1 MNRAE
6 LADFLRRRRARVEP
20 ADVGLPVGV
29 RRRIAGL
36 RREEVA
42 ALAGMS
48 TDYYVRLEQ
57 ARSPQP
63 SPQLL
68 LALSRALRL
77 SEDERDHIFH
87 LSGHEPPS
95 RMATSGMVRVGLLP
109 VLDQLTQSAATVFS
123 DLGVTLAQNF
133 LSRVLLGRHE
143 RARSFYLTWFLD
155 SDGRDRVPADDHAH
169 LSRVHVAD
177 LRATAA
183 RRAVDPQ
190 VARMVRRLRTGSDEF
205 RRLWDEHQVAVRRSD
220 RKRFIHPS
228 VGVVEVDCEVLLTP
242 EHDQRLVVYSARPGT
257 EAHNQLQLLRVIG
270 LQDMGGP
277 EPDERQPVA
286 AGAADADYRPIG
298 VGPTDRPDDRLDSRP
313 RRQTG
318 HRTGSR
324 TDSQTGHRTESQTD
338 SRPSDQPGAAS
349 GKGRF

>member
-20 ADVGLPVGV
+20 ADVGLPLGA
-29 RRRIAGL
+29 RRRTPGL

-42 ALAGMS
+42 SLAGMS
-48 TDYYVRLEQ
+48 TDYYVRMEQ

-68 LALSRALRL
+68 MALSRALRL

-95 RMATSGMVRVGLLP
+95 RLSTSGMVRVGLLP
-109 VLDQLTQSAATVFS
+109 VLDQLTESAATVIS
-123 DLGVTLAQNF
+123 DLGVTLAQNY
-133 LSRVLLGRHE
+133 LSQVLHGQIGQG
-143 RARSFYLTWFLD
+143 RSFYLTWFLEPG
-155 SDGRDRVPADDHAH
+155 GRARVPSDDHGH

-190 VARMVRRLRTGSDEF
+190 VADMVQRLRAGSEEF

-228 VGVVEVDCEVLLTP
+228 VGVVEVDCEVLCTP
-242 EHDQRLVVYSARPGT
+242 DHDQRLVVYSARPGT
-257 EAHNQLQLLRVIG
+257 EAHNQLRLLRVIG
-270 LQDMGGP
+270 LQDLSRP
-277 EPDERQPVA
+277 EPGARESAAARFADQESDDYSPV
-286 AGAADADYRPIG
+286 GVWPADQQ
-298 VGPTDRPDDRLDSRP
+298 V
-313 RRQTG
+313 
-318 HRTGSR
+318 
-324 TDSQTGHRTESQTD
+324 
-338 SRPSDQPGAAS
+338 DQPAHQPGSAS
-349 GKGRF
+349 GTGRF